1 MPRQVSDQQ
10 SLELSSSSLDDDER
24 GAPNLPGFAFDGQL
38 AAATLAAIGGGT
50 ALLCKYM
57 NKGIKVNAPKSHQ
70 MALDHSS
77 INYDSDIFLDEQV
90 IEHPPKRDYNL
101 LGSFEI

>member
-1 MPRQVSDQQ
+1 VRTGGNFKESNQDVEESVIGKPVSTFTNKM
-10 SLELSSSSLDDDER
+10 S
-24 GAPNLPGFAFDGQL
+24 
-38 AAATLAAIGGGT
+38 
-50 ALLCKYM
+50 KYM

-77 INYDSDIFLDEQV
+77 INYDSDNFLDEEV
-90 IEHPPKRDYNL
+90 LEHPPKRDYNL